1 MRRTLSLVAFLVTAL
16 VVGAGCA
23 KGPST
28 NKSGEP
34 AKTGAEKKPTDA
46 SPQAINL
53 GPGDTTAY
61 TIDSPRRP
69 LWTLRWESARLT
81 GVAQKQ
87 VIGEVTPASGEILRV
102 NEPSIP
108 FSADRGRGDQVQK
121 KLDLDGNVKL
131 SSQSPKVTLF
141 CQSLRYDASAK
152 IVIAKGNVRV
162 ESVSGTLSTDQELWA
177 TPDLRIVGTKD
188 EFLQSRSGLP

>member
-1 MRRTLSLVAFLVTAL
+1 MRSILGLVALLAL
-16 VVGAGCA
+16 GAGCA
-23 KGPST
+23 KAPSAGKAGDQANPGT
-28 NKSGEP
+28 SK
-34 AKTGAEKKPTDA
+34 APTETA
-46 SPQAINL
+46 PKAINL

-61 TIDSPRRP
+61 TTDAPRRP
-69 LWTLRWESARLT
+69 LWVLRWESARLT
-81 GVAQKQ
+81 GVDQKQ
-87 VIGEVTPASGEILRV
+87 VIGEVTPATGEILRE

-152 IVIAKGNVRV
+152 IVIAQGNVRV

-188 EFLQSRSGLP
+188 EFLQSRSGPP

>member
-1 MRRTLSLVAFLVTAL
+1 MRSILGLVALLGLGLVL
-16 VVGAGCA
+16 GAGCSKA
-23 KGPST
+23 PTST
-28 NKSGEP
+28 KTADQTKSGATKEP
-34 AKTGAEKKPTDA
+34 SEV
-46 SPQAINL
+46 SPKAINL

-61 TIDSPRRP
+61 TTDSPRRP
-69 LWTLRWESARLT
+69 LWVLRWESARLT
-81 GVAQKQ
+81 GVDQKQ
-87 VIGEVTPASGEILRV
+87 VIGEVTPATGEILRV

-121 KLDLDGNVKL
+121 QLDLVGNVKL
-131 SSQSPKVTLF
+131 SSQSPKATLF

-162 ESVSGTLSTDQELWA
+162 ESESGTLSTDQELWA

-188 EFLQSRSGLP
+188 EFLQSRSGPP